1 MMHTILIA
9 NITNSLLEDAI
20 SKTCSQKLLLI
31 HEDNLSKKPLGL
43 LISGLN
49 LPANFKVSYHHVPL
63 DDLKLAY
70 SKVTKIVHKAFEK
83 SDDVHF
89 ALEANLLGLQIME
102 AAKEFEIKNYYIVQ
116 GEKLKKIKACFI
128 RGF

>member
-1 MMHTILIA
+1 MMNTILIA

-49 LPANFKVSYHHVPL
+49 LPANFKVATIMYHL
-63 DDLKLAY
+63 M
-70 SKVTKIVHKAFEK
+70 I
-83 SDDVHF
+83 
-89 ALEANLLGLQIME
+89 
-102 AAKEFEIKNYYIVQ
+102 
-116 GEKLKKIKACFI
+116 
-128 RGF
+128 